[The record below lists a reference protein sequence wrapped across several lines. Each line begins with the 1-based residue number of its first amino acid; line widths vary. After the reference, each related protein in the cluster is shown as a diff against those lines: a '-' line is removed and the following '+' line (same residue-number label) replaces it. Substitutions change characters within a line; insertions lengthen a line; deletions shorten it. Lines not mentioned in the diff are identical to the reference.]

1 MLFTSCYSMWRQV
14 QMTLEST
21 CGRFQKVHVHVVNVY
36 MYTCTCTVLP
46 NGDLLTHMCVS
57 TCKLL
62 LSNTVHE

>member
-1 MLFTSCYSMWRQV
+1 
-14 QMTLEST
+14 MTLEST

-36 MYTCTCTVLP
+36 KYTCTCTVLP
-46 NGDLLTHMCVS
+46 NGNLLIHTTHVCVS